1 MINGNKWHTTI
12 ELEKIIYNSNVNW
25 LILNSGS
32 EILKI
37 VDSRSLKYPNYLYLL
52 SNDGFHEIN
61 DANIQKERSKY
72 NKNKELKDNRVK
84 VLIKK

>member
-12 ELEKIIYNSNVNW
+12 ELEKIIYNSNVNR

-52 SNDGFHEIN
+52 SNAGIHKIIDT
-61 DANIQKERSKY
+61 NI
-72 NKNKELKDNRVK
+72 
-84 VLIKK
+84 